1 MSREKVVEESIGLED
16 KVQKSYEAR
25 LDGAYGIISMSK
37 RKLIFITEKGIGRKI
52 YNLVLDLP
60 YEKIKSIRTER
71 DYTLIIEDVVGLKH
85 VFKSVMLA
93 QIVEEALRDYIPLLP
108 GGPEARAKR

>member
-1 MSREKVVEESIGLED
+1 MEKVVEEALGLED
-16 KVQKSYEAR
+16 EVQRSFEAR
-25 LDGAYGIISMSK
+25 LGGAYGIISMSK
-37 RKLIFITEKGIGRKI
+37 RKLLFVTEKGVGLKS

-85 VFKSVMLA
+85 VLKCVMLA
-93 QIVEEALRDYIPLLP
+93 QIVEEALRGCSSPSR
-108 GGPEARAKR
+108 GP

>member
-25 LDGAYGIISMSK
+25 LDGDYGIISMSK
-37 RKLIFITEKGIGRKI
+37 RKLIFITEKGIGRKS

-93 QIVEEALRDYIPLLP
+93 QIVEEALREIIEQNPS
-108 GGPEARAKR
+108 